1 MAALQS
7 ATLQK
12 RKRQDYAEN
21 TSFTGGIAVGSN
33 VDMTE
38 KQSFMAIQ
46 AMLRV
51 SVGRFVAL
59 TGLFLRPESD
69 C

>member
-7 ATLQK
+7 TTLQK
-12 RKRQDYAEN
+12 RKRQDAAEP
-21 TSFTGGIAVGSN
+21 TSSVGGIAVGSN

-51 SVGRFVAL
+51 SVGRLIVL
-59 TGLFLRPESD
+59 T
-69 C
+69 